1 MFTLSIYTSTETIQL
16 RTKAVVCEHEVDVT
30 KIAKI
35 YKHNYVSLK
44 WQIHEVKMG
53 MCRVQLKNFNVLI

>member
-1 MFTLSIYTSTETIQL
+1 M
-16 RTKAVVCEHEVDVT
+16 T

-53 MCRVQLKNFNVLI
+53 MCGVQLKNLNVLI